1 MRAAAIR
8 EDEGIGGDVVQLGEV
23 RRREAVGPP
32 EAVDLKPAPHG
43 LAFHA
48 LEKRFQGFI
57 VADVAAAA
65 ALGEHAE
72 AHAELLGE
80 GRGFGGCDA
89 LAALGFGVQMY
100 VQIDARQIVRGGE
113 ADRRECKSG

>member
-1 MRAAAIR
+1 M
-8 EDEGIGGDVVQLGEV
+8 
-23 RRREAVGPP
+23 
-32 EAVDLKPAPHG
+32 
-43 LAFHA
+43 
-48 LEKRFQGFI
+48 EKRFQRLI

-65 ALGEHAE
+65 ALGEYAE
-72 AHAELLGE
+72 AYAELLGK

-113 ADRRECKSG
+113 ADRRECKRG

>member
-1 MRAAAIR
+1 MKSCGSAKGTSGGPEPHAAAAGMRAAAIR

-43 LAFHA
+43 LAFHVS
-48 LEKRFQGFI
+48 EKRFQGLV
-57 VADVAAAA
+57 VAYLAAAA

-80 GRGFGGCDA
+80 GRSEEHTSE
-89 LAALGFGVQMY
+89 LQ
-100 VQIDARQIVRGGE
+100 
-113 ADRRECKSG
+113 S